1 MSTVQ
6 HKKLG
11 ELLIDAHIINESQL
25 RAALSN
31 QRSYG
36 GRLGMVLVKMGF
48 IKELDMLKFLSKQLG
63 LPMVDLYKITIEQK
77 FIDLIPFDVAE
88 KYNVLPLGIKVV
100 SGKPM
105 LHLAM
110 SDPTNLGAIDTIQFT
125 AGYKIQP
132 VLALD
137 SSLTDFINFYYKG
150 REVPKQTAEMPMTM
164 RDEELSMEIEQSAQ
178 PETIMHNESALRA
191 ETSANKSDDPSDKLL
206 PFIKALIS
214 LLVKKGVFTP
224 DEFKE
229 ALTNEYKNKV

>member
-1 MSTVQ
+1 MTSSP

-11 ELLIDAHIINESQL
+11 ELLIDARMINESQL

-36 GRLGMVLVKMGF
+36 GRLGTVLVKMGF

-63 LPMVDLYKITIEQK
+63 LPMVDLYKVPVEQK
-77 FIDLIPFDVAE
+77 FIDLIPLDVAE

-100 SGKPM
+100 SGKSM
-105 LHLAM
+105 LHIAM
-110 SDPTNLGAIDTIQFT
+110 SDPTNLGAIDTIQFS

-150 REVPKQTAEMPMTM
+150 KEIPKQSVEMPVTM
-164 RDEELSMEIEQSAQ
+164 RDEELSLQQETALEEQEIILHDPSAR
-178 PETIMHNESALRA
+178 PEPSVKT
-191 ETSANKSDDPSDKLL
+191 DDASDKLL
-206 PFIKALIS
+206 PFVKALIA